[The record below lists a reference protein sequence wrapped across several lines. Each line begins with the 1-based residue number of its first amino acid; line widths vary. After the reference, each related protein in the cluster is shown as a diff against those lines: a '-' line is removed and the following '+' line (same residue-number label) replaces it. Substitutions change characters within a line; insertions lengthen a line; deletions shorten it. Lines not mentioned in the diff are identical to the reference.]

1 MREQAPDYA
10 PAALHPGYKA
20 PFPHPRFSAKQRAAA
35 AVRVPRRGWRTP
47 PFFYALIGLVPR
59 TRSSPRIAASPV
71 ANFGFKAAL
80 EL

>member
-35 AVRVPRRGWRTP
+35 AVRGPASGLAQNTP
-47 PFFYALIGLVPR
+47 PFFMP
-59 TRSSPRIAASPV
+59 
-71 ANFGFKAAL
+71 
-80 EL
+80 